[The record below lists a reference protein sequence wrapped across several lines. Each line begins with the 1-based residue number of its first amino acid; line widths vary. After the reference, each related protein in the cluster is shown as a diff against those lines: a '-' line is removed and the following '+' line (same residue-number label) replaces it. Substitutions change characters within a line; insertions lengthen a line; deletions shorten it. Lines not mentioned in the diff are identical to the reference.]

1 MIAVLKADARRI
13 PLGDESVQCV
23 VTSPPYFGLRKYASE
38 QELVWGGLLDCPH
51 DWVEGKHDPQPH
63 GDDGTSKFT
72 ISGSTKTQQQ
82 TRIGIA
88 KHGICANCGAWR
100 GAYGLEPTVEMYV
113 QHTVEILREIRRVLR
128 DDGVV
133 FWNIGDSYAGSGK
146 GQMGDGSHAAKHG
159 EKQHTSKGTLVGG
172 LPKAGGLKP
181 KDLCLIPFRVAL
193 AAQADGWWVRSDI
206 IWAKPNPMPESVT
219 DRPTRSHEYILMLVK
234 GQWKT
239 RIVKFADLGCER
251 VHLGKNLSCQESS
264 TGNPVTKFCISLAST
279 LFDAAQRQGKF
290 GLPPFYAEE
299 WKQMAKSGNGSFV
312 ADGPK
317 VHPATAGAARFLC
330 ADITSK
336 EFLCQLQSV
345 SVALPNGHDNLMAP
359 VESTVAPLP
368 FVNSN
373 GDGTITV
380 NHSGEIC
387 EFDFAHGKIVH
398 RVPIGCK
405 YYWDAEA
412 VMESSSQPSRK
423 RNDLVGGSSWKER
436 EQHDEGGNFS
446 GATHRNLR
454 SVWTFTTKPYPEAHF
469 ATFPEELPKRCI
481 LAATS
486 EKGACGKCGTSWCRV
501 VDRSVHPHP
510 NRWSKT
516 NDAKQ
521 FSQEGNNYGPGGTL
535 GVAHQSTTVGWR
547 PGCACGGYKVR
558 SVHSKRL
565 SRHRWYRNHWQG
577 RIKSKWPKTV
587 ACLTLD
593 PFAGSGTVG
602 KVAIELGR
610 RAILCDLAYQ
620 DLALKRTSAV
630 QRPLLENLGA

>member
-1 MIAVLKADARRI
+1 MPEAFRCQITPCNASLRLHHI
-13 PLGDESVQCV
+13 GSW
-23 VTSPPYFGLRKYASE
+23 GLRKYAGE
-38 QELVWGGLLDCPH
+38 QELVWGGRDCKHAWSSNGRRPPH
-51 DWVEGKHDPQPH
+51 PDRSTGDHDGNGSGIFVDRIERGSQAAKQSRGEAVEFGNTCFQ
-63 GDDGTSKFT
+63 
-72 ISGSTKTQQQ
+72 
-82 TRIGIA
+82 
-88 KHGICANCGAWR
+88 CGAWR

-113 QHTVEILREIRRVLR
+113 QHTIEILREIRRVLR

-219 DRPTRSHEYILMLVK
+219 DRPTRSHEYILML
-234 GQWKT
+234 T
-239 RIVKFADLGCER
+239 
-251 VHLGKNLSCQESS
+251 KN
-264 TGNPVTKFCISLAST
+264 A
-279 LFDAAQRQGKF
+279 
-290 GLPPFYAEE
+290 
-299 WKQMAKSGNGSFV
+299 
-312 ADGPK
+312 
-317 VHPATAGAARFLC
+317 
-330 ADITSK
+330 
-336 EFLCQLQSV
+336 
-345 SVALPNGHDNLMAP
+345 
-359 VESTVAPLP
+359 
-368 FVNSN
+368 
-373 GDGTITV
+373 
-380 NHSGEIC
+380 
-387 EFDFAHGKIVH
+387 
-398 RVPIGCK
+398 K
-405 YYWDAEA
+405 YYWDGDAVREPQSDGSIERWKNSGERTPGPKAELRA
-412 VMESSSQPSRK
+412 GKPTTFTPLGILPNG
-423 RNDLVGGSSWKER
+423 RNV
-436 EQHDEGGNFS
+436 
-446 GATHRNLR
+446 R
-454 SVWTFTTKPYPEAHF
+454 SIWTFATEPYPEAHF

-486 EKGACGKCGTSWCRV
+486 EKGACAKCWTSWCRV

-516 NDAKQ
+516 NNAKQ

-602 KVAIELGR
+602 KVAIETGR
-610 RAILCDLAYQ
+610 RAVLCDLAYQ
-620 DLALKRTSAV
+620 DLALKRTAAV
-630 QRPLLENLGA
+630 QRPLLEILGA